1 MNTTT
6 YRPHYHRPPNTFIRY
21 EVRPFN
27 GGKKRWA
34 IYKDKSGNVKED
46 VAQVIWDKNEW
57 NF

>member
-1 MNTTT
+1 MGTTT
-6 YRPHYHRPPNTFIRY
+6 THRPHYHRPPNTFIRY

-46 VAQVIWDKNEW
+46 VAQVIWDVK
-57 NF
+57 